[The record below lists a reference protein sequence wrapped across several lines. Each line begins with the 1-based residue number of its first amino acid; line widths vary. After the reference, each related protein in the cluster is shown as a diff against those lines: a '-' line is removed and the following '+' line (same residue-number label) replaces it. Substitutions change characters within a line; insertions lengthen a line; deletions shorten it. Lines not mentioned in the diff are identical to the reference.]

1 MSRQS
6 DIDID
11 VFLSTFMLASQP
23 WSKEK
28 GGRMSDQ
35 VELFHSHGGLIKVKS
50 QEKEKRRNNIG
61 MYVQN
66 LG

>member
-35 VELFHSHGGLIKVKS
+35 VELFHSHGGLIKGLFGSYFQITGKG
-50 QEKEKRRNNIG
+50 KT
-61 MYVQN
+61 
-66 LG
+66 